1 MRRKPQARDCAS
13 LPSTSNVNGMGK
25 RQPPRVAMTFRL
37 SPEAAKRIKSFLA
50 DYAGKP
56 LFLKPGPWAE
66 EALLRE
72 VQRLELV
79 LAGALPASPAPDE
92 AGDPVAERKAVLDH
106 TLNNQPRPVA
116 PGGCT
121 VR

>member
-1 MRRKPQARDCAS
+1 
-13 LPSTSNVNGMGK
+13 MGK

-79 LAGALPASPAPDE
+79 LAGGISPDAPADSGSESEKTLLAGRRAAIGHINNAPSSPS
-92 AGDPVAERKAVLDH
+92 
-106 TLNNQPRPVA
+106 
-116 PGGCT
+116 GCT
-121 VR
+121 QR

>member
-1 MRRKPQARDCAS
+1 
-13 LPSTSNVNGMGK
+13 
-25 RQPPRVAMTFRL
+25 MTFRL
-37 SPEAAKRIKSFLA
+37 SPESAKRIKSFLA

-79 LAGALPASPAPDE
+79 LVGALPASPAPDG
-92 AGDPVAERKAVLDH
+92 AGDPVADRKAVLGH

-121 VR
+121 GR

>member
-1 MRRKPQARDCAS
+1 
-13 LPSTSNVNGMGK
+13 
-25 RQPPRVAMTFRL
+25 MTFRL

-79 LAGALPASPAPDE
+79 LAGALPTSPAPDE
-92 AGDPVAERKAVLDH
+92 AGDPVAERKAVLNQQH
-106 TLNNQPRPVA
+106 LNNAPPPVA

-121 VR
+121 GR